1 LIEKEYNTS
10 QYINNM
16 KVLVTGGT
24 GSLGSVLVEDLLKKK
39 YEVNVFA
46 RTKYES
52 SSQNLH
58 PFTGDITDKETAKE
72 AVKGCEIIYHLAG
85 LLSYSSPYQEL
96 YASNYLGTKNILEA
110 AIEGG
115 ANRFIYCSTVGVIGD
130 IQKMPVDEAHPCN
143 PDNNYS
149 KTKYLAEQLVF
160 ENQDKIEVCAIRP
173 APIYGPKS
181 KLFSEL
187 IKNIHLGKLSY
198 IGTGGNKAHMANVHN
213 VSYALQLAALR
224 KSAAGNKFIIAD
236 SEIKT
241 AKEIYELLA
250 KLLGISPKPPI
261 PYWKAYLAALYY
273 EANQK
278 ISGKQPKL
286 SRAYLKILTRDRE
299 YSIEKAKRVIDYHPR
314 IGLEEGLKETV
325 DWCKQEK
332 II

>member
-1 LIEKEYNTS
+1 
-10 QYINNM
+10 M

-52 SSQNLH
+52 SNPNLH
-58 PFTGDITDKETAKE
+58 SFAGDITDKDVAKE
-72 AVKGCEIIYHLAG
+72 AVNGCEIVYHLAG
-85 LLSYSSPYQEL
+85 LLSYSSPYKEL
-96 YASNYLGTKNILEA
+96 YSANYLGTQNILEA

-115 ANRFIYCSTVGVIGD
+115 AKRFIYCSTVGVIGEL
-130 IQKMPVDEAHPCN
+130 KKFPVDETHPCN
-143 PDNNYS
+143 PDNNYAR
-149 KTKYLAEQLVF
+149 TKYLAEKLVF
-160 ENQDKIEVCAIRP
+160 ENQDRIEVCAIRP
-173 APIYGPKS
+173 APIYGPNS

-198 IGTGGNKAHMANVHN
+198 IGTGEYKSHMANVHN
-213 VSYALQLAALR
+213 VSYALQLVALR

-236 SEIKT
+236 SEVKT
-241 AKEIYELLA
+241 AKEIYAILV

-273 EANQK
+273 EATQK
-278 ISGKQPKL
+278 ISGKPPKL
-286 SRAYLKILTRDRE
+286 SRTYLKILTRNRE

-325 DWCKQEK
+325 DWCRATK
-332 II
+332 IIQ